1 MFEILMTVAFIYLF
15 CQFVK
20 LAFRVTWGLAKLGAL
35 ILFVLSLPAL
45 IGSLIMA
52 GGALLLVPVGLITLA
67 WGILRICL

>member
-1 MFEILMTVAFIYLF
+1 MFEILMTVAFVYLV

-20 LAFRVTWGLAKLGAL
+20 MAFRVTWGLAKLGAV

-45 IGSLIMA
+45 VGSLLMA
-52 GGALLLVPVGLITLA
+52 GGALLLVPVGLVALA

>member
-1 MFEILMTVAFIYLF
+1 MFEILMTVAFVYLV

-20 LAFRVTWGLAKLGAL
+20 MAFRVTWGLAKLGAV

-45 IGSLIMA
+45 IGSLLMA
-52 GGALLLVPVGLITLA
+52 GGALLLVPVGLVALA